1 MPETPVR
8 ETPVSQRVSQSVSG
22 GVPPHVTQPGSKT
35 EFADMLGEIQRARR
49 HVDALCLAL
58 QSPSPEEMELCLPAL
73 AEAVACLQSVEHALR
88 EQSLSPGTT
97 SIGAIAFAGHA
108 AVRGAQAGVLEMLP
122 LPAVPLQLA
131 PLQTA
136 PIGLPILHQLHSLN
150 NELDIAQRLV
160 IHGAAYCD
168 TWSRMLGGAEGG
180 YVASGDPAPLS
191 APGNVSVK
199 G

>member
-8 ETPVSQRVSQSVSG
+8 ETPVSQSVFQNAS
-22 GVPPHVTQPGSKT
+22 QPGSK
-35 EFADMLGEIQRARR
+35 DMLGEIQRARR

-73 AEAVACLQSVEHALR
+73 EEAVACLQSVEQALR
-88 EQSLSPGTT
+88 EQSLSPRTT
-97 SIGAIAFAGHA
+97 SISSTRSSARAG
-108 AVRGAQAGVLEMLP
+108 
-122 LPAVPLQLA
+122 LPAPTLQ
-131 PLQTA
+131 PT
-136 PIGLPILHQLHSLN
+136 PIVLPILHQLHSLN

-191 APGNVSVK
+191 APGSVSVK